1 MLFLPATGRN
11 EKQYVKCAY
20 GKEGKVRTAGA
31 LDCIMQVSLALSH
44 LGFLPHRANSLAYK
58 RTCGNVLAHSVCL
71 STPSIGFYSLFV
83 CSFYVRDQPPQ
94 RSNPVVISIVP
105 LAMMLSQRSGVAAKA
120 HASTARAINP
130 NAVASLAAS
139 ARGGPASTS
148 SFGAAGL
155 ARASPARRGLAQ
167 GGSAAARRARRSVTV
182 TRAATQQTE
191 KPTAAANGTPATATN
206 GNGGGKAVAPQ
217 APYNVV
223 ITGSTKGESDP
234 VAGEGDGGGGRSG
247 GEVANGLQRVMVET
261 WRTGGGKVAE
271 RWRGGEGAVRVGL
284 RMRIIAVCLCGP
296 SPLSPAC
303 CPPALGIGRALAED
317 FLRAG
322 DRVVVCSRTGE
333 AGCGWVGNQPNV
345 NPNQR

>member
-1 MLFLPATGRN
+1 
-11 EKQYVKCAY
+11 
-20 GKEGKVRTAGA
+20 
-31 LDCIMQVSLALSH
+31 
-44 LGFLPHRANSLAYK
+44 
-58 RTCGNVLAHSVCL
+58 
-71 STPSIGFYSLFV
+71 
-83 CSFYVRDQPPQ
+83 
-94 RSNPVVISIVP
+94 
-105 LAMMLSQRSGVAAKA
+105 MMLSQRSGVAAKA

-223 ITGSTKGESDP
+223 ITGSTKG
-234 VAGEGDGGGGRSG
+234 
-247 GEVANGLQRVMVET
+247 
-261 WRTGGGKVAE
+261 
-271 RWRGGEGAVRVGL
+271 
-284 RMRIIAVCLCGP
+284 
-296 SPLSPAC
+296 
-303 CPPALGIGRALAED
+303 IGRALAED

-322 DRVVVCSRTGE
+322 DRVVVCSRTGDRVSETVAELAAQYGADRVKGLAVDVSAPGQARQLADFAAQELGRVDIWINNAGTNAYRYGPMAESTDEELSQIVGTNVLGVMLCCKE
-333 AGCGWVGNQPNV
+333 AIRVMRSQSTHGPLTGALQPVYIRFLTQGKALQRVAAGIKNVAVHNLSPGMVTTELLMAGANTPTAKFFINCLVQACGGAGGQDRPGAGGG
-345 NPNQR
+345 